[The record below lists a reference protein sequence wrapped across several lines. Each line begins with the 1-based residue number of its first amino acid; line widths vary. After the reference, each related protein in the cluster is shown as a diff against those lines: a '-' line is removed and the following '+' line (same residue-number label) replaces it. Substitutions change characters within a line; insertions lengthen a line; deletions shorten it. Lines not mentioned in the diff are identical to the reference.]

1 MTTIHVTQE
10 YINKGQP
17 DNDFH
22 CPVRYAM
29 LSHGFTVT
37 SVRSAYIYFGRPDAT
52 SGNKIATPQ
61 KVKQWLEAF
70 DEGNPVSPFTFE
82 IDL

>member
-10 YINKGQP
+10 HINKGRP

-29 LSHGFTVT
+29 LSQGLSVT

-52 SGNKIATPQ
+52 SGNKITTPP
-61 KVKQWLEAF
+61 KVKQWLADF
-70 DEGNPVSPFTFE
+70 DDGKPVSPFTFE